1 VRVEAVFVGT
11 ELLEGR
17 LNTHLVELAKRFA
30 PLGLALA
37 RTATVGDDPAE
48 IERAVRE
55 ALDRSSY
62 VLVFGG
68 LGPTF
73 DDLTREGTARA
84 LGRGL
89 EFRPELLAEIRRK
102 FARRRVRMAPMN
114 RRQAYLVQGGRAVRN
129 NHGSAPGQRVDAG
142 RGRSIYL
149 LPGPESEMVP
159 MLERAVLPELSRA
172 AGDSRPAKLE
182 FHCGGLIESEADRRL
197 RPILAGYPKANFT
210 ILSSRGLVSFYA
222 TAPTARGL
230 AGLRAKVLRVLGRHV
245 FAEGASSLAAAVG
258 RRLLERKEK
267 LSVAESCTGG
277 LVAEQVTKV
286 PGSSNYF
293 TGGLVS
299 YDNRVK
305 LVELGVPR
313 RILDEEGAVSAACA
327 EAMADGARLRF
338 ATDWAV
344 SVTGIAGPDGGTK
357 AKPVG
362 TVFIA
367 LAGPDKTASRRYWL
381 SGDRNEVRH
390 KAANAALF
398 WLWDSLR

>member
-17 LNTHLVELAKRFA
+17 LNTHAVALAKRFA
-30 PLGLALA
+30 PLGISLA
-37 RTATVGDDPAE
+37 RTSTVGDDPAE

-55 ALDRSSY
+55 ALERSSY

-102 FARRRVRMAPMN
+102 FARRRLPMAPAN
-114 RRQAYLVQGGRAVRN
+114 RRQAFLVEGGRAVRN
-129 NHGSAPGQRVDAG
+129 DHGSAPGQRVDAG

-149 LPGPESEMVP
+149 LPGPETEMVP
-159 MLERAVLPELSRA
+159 MLERAVLPELARA
-172 AGDSRPAKLE
+172 AGESAQAKLQ
-182 FHCGGLIESEADRRL
+182 FHFGGMIESEADRRL
-197 RPILAGYPKANFT
+197 RPILAGYPKAAFT
-210 ILSSRGLVSFYA
+210 ILASRGVVSFYA
-222 TAPTARGL
+222 TSPSARGL
-230 AGLRAKVLRVLGRHV
+230 AGLRAKVLRALDRHI
-245 FAEGASSLAAAVG
+245 FAEGPSSLAAAVG
-258 RRLLERKEK
+258 GRLLARKEK
-267 LSVAESCTGG
+267 LSIAESCTGG
-277 LVAEQVTKV
+277 LVAEKVTEV
-286 PGSSNYF
+286 PGSSRYF

-299 YDNRVK
+299 YDNRLK

-313 RILDEEGAVSAACA
+313 RVLDKEGAVSAACA
-327 EAMADGARLRF
+327 EAMADGARLRY

-357 AKPVG
+357 QKPVG

-367 LAGPDKTASRRYWL
+367 LSGPHKTASRSYSL

-398 WLWDSLR
+398 WLWESLR